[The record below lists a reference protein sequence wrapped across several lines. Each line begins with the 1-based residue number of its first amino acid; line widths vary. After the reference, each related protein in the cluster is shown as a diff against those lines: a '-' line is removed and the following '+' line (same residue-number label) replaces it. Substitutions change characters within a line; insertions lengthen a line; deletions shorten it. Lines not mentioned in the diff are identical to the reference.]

1 MRIGIVTLPLHTN
14 YGGIMQA
21 YALSHVLKDMGHDAI
36 VINKLQYRYLSFFK
50 KCYIYPWR
58 IFQKVFLQRKDI
70 NVFPERYFNRCQ
82 EQRKRT
88 MLHTN
93 AFVEKYVPKKDL
105 THYGLLRKNRFDVVI
120 VGSDQIWRPRYI
132 ENTLC
137 ATVDDAFLAFT
148 DGWNIKRIAYAA
160 SFGTDKWEFS
170 DEQTKRI
177 VPLAQ
182 RMNAISVRESSG
194 VGLCANNLG
203 VDAMHVLDPTLL
215 LDVEDYRRLYN
226 YSAEIVNRGKI
237 MCYVLDESERV
248 NDIIRIIEQKTGKEH
263 FSSKASFDEDIQPPV
278 EEWLY
283 GFDSSDLIVTDSFH
297 ACVFSLIFH
306 KHFIVFTN
314 AKRGNERIDSLLS
327 MFGLQDRKVDANTV
341 TDVDIQAL
349 LDKKIDFEQVDK
361 ILDCKKTESVNFLK
375 NNLR

>member
-1 MRIGIVTLPLHTN
+1 MKIGIVTLPLHVN
-14 YGGIMQA
+14 YGGILQA
-21 YALSHVLKDMGHDAI
+21 YALSRVLKDMGHDVI
-36 VINKLQYRYLSFFK
+36 VINKLQYRYLSLFQK
-50 KCYIYPWR
+50 IYLYSWR
-58 IFQKVFLQRKDI
+58 IFQKVFLLRK
-70 NVFPERYFNRCQ
+70 NVYVFPERDFNRYQ
-82 EQRKRT
+82 DYRKQFMVNT
-88 MLHTN
+88 A
-93 AFVEKYVPKKDL
+93 AFIDEYITKIDIL
-105 THYGLLRKNRFDVVI
+105 HYGSLKRKSFDAIV

-137 ATVDDAFLAFT
+137 TSIDNAFLSFT
-148 DGWNIKRIAYAA
+148 KGWDVKSIAYAA
-160 SFGTDKWEFS
+160 SFGTNEWEYT
-170 DEQTKRI
+170 EKQTQVISR
-177 VPLAQ
+177 LAKK
-182 RMNAISVRESSG
+182 MDAISVREFSG
-194 VGLCANNLG
+194 VEMCEKYLG
-203 VDAMHVLDPTLL
+203 VNSMHVLDPTLL
-215 LDVEDYRRLYN
+215 LDVEEYRELYGSVIRERKQ
-226 YSAEIVNRGKI
+226 YI
-237 MCYVLDESERV
+237 MSYVLDNSAKV
-248 NDIIRIIEQKTGKEH
+248 NDVIKIIEEKTGLKH
-263 FSSKASFDEDIQPPV
+263 FSAKAASDEDVQPPV